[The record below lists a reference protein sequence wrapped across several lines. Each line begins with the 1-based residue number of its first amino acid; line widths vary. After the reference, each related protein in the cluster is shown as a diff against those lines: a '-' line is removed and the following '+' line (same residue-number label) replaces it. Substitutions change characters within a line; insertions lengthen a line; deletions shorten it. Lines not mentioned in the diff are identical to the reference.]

1 MLRERRHA
9 PSILLA
15 SALTLLAAA
24 LFATALRA
32 DPPPARYCEVA
43 IDFSL
48 DGKRVASPSALVEFG
63 QEAEVMLGNPD
74 EHAWR
79 FRILVDA
86 PTIAHRVN
94 VIPVS
99 IALDEI
105 AEGTA
110 YQRASPDLRAVPG
123 QRADIETIFGDG
135 DGRHAHLVIV
145 ANPRSDAEVEALRN
159 GSGENPPN

>member
-1 MLRERRHA
+1 MHA
-9 PSILLA
+9 SGRPIGSVILAGVLA
-15 SALTLLAAA
+15 MFAASSQ
-24 LFATALRA
+24 A
-32 DPPPARYCEVA
+32 DPPSDGYCEVA

-48 DGKRVASPSALVEFG
+48 DGKHIAAPSAIVAYG
-63 QEAEVMLGNPD
+63 QEAEVTIGNPD

-86 PTIAHRVN
+86 PAVVRRVN

-110 YQRASPDLRAVPG
+110 YPKASPELRAVPG
-123 QRADIETIFGDG
+123 QRAGIDTIFGDG
-135 DGRHAHLVIV
+135 DGRRAHLTVV
-145 ANPRSDAEVEALRN
+145 ANPRSDAEVEAIRQ
-159 GSGENPPN
+159 GSDGSEP